1 LSQSAFNSL
10 ANQMSAIVG
19 WDYYRQEW
27 ARHKQLLLHIKI
39 GGRPPMSDQAHLR
52 PKHEQTI
59 SGNRSRGTRLLPLQ
73 KSPSEAGRCTQSRT
87 CPWDHRHVPIPR
99 CGLRIVPEKSS
110 LQTILFAVRLRDLRS
125 SHVELRGDECSSLRD
140 ASRHRTA
147 SAPLGGQS

>member
-1 LSQSAFNSL
+1 MDAGAIRPVKQRCCVVSRAVINDNHLNLSRPLSQSAFNSL

-73 KSPSEAGRCTQSRT
+73 KSPSE
-87 CPWDHRHVPIPR
+87 
-99 CGLRIVPEKSS
+99 
-110 LQTILFAVRLRDLRS
+110 
-125 SHVELRGDECSSLRD
+125 
-140 ASRHRTA
+140 
-147 SAPLGGQS
+147 